1 MTECKEKTFQSKDAA
16 QTLMVYSKQ
25 VQTNITHAYGDG
37 DGLRITEKKSWLNI
51 LSKSISRMPMVCLH
65 TFGIHTFGIHTFGIH
80 TFSIHVEASL
90 SNWLVYKLTS

>member
-37 DGLRITEKKSWLNI
+37 DGLRITEKKLAQFCVHI
-51 LSKSISRMPMVCLH
+51 
-65 TFGIHTFGIHTFGIH
+65 F
-80 TFSIHVEASL
+80 FSL
-90 SNWLVYKLTS
+90 YL